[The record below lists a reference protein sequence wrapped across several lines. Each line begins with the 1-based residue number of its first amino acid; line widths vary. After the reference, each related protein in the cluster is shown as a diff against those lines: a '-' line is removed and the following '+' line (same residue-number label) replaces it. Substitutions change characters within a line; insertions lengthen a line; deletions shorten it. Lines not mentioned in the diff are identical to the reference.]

1 MKTSITTK
9 LPFVLHL
16 SQHLLSPGRSLMP
29 YEAVQIGKDF
39 GLSVA
44 SRSQRWEL
52 RPANINGVPH
62 ASLCKMSKA
71 GGTLHPS
78 ATWIFPVAEDV
89 GVLFLDGPL
98 GSGRAPTAMEQ
109 VQLRSIEDAFRQV
122 RDTWALK
129 PAGGGV
135 LQHIEVIRR
144 ATSKPEIAGRVF
156 CTELPLVSSPSPSRS
171 SWTLAKLSVKDR
183 QRLQVL
189 F

>member
-1 MKTSITTK
+1 MFLEKFFLPERFGCLSHFSETAHPYGHPSCDMKTSITTK

-29 YEAVQIGKDF
+29 YEAVQISKDF

-62 ASLCKMSKA
+62 ASLCKMSRA

-98 GSGRAPTAMEQ
+98 
-109 VQLRSIEDAFRQV
+109 
-122 RDTWALK
+122 
-129 PAGGGV
+129 AG
-135 LQHIEVIRR
+135 
-144 ATSKPEIAGRVF
+144 
-156 CTELPLVSSPSPSRS
+156 C
-171 SWTLAKLSVKDR
+171 
-183 QRLQVL
+183 
-189 F
+189 